1 MNDNDGRCDRHV
13 GEAFPPRCEECEELQ
28 SKPARGGVRD
38 VDSAR
43 AMRLVS
49 AQISGDELM
58 FAVTVQEILS
68 DDYRLG
74 LLELGSAINVLR
86 SLSEDLAGAI
96 VDVHGSEQ
104 GAQLVRQLLLQRAG
118 AAGA

>member
-1 MNDNDGRCDRHV
+1 
-13 GEAFPPRCEECEELQ
+13 
-28 SKPARGGVRD
+28 
-38 VDSAR
+38 
-43 AMRLVS
+43 
-49 AQISGDELM
+49 
-58 FAVTVQEILS
+58 
-68 DDYRLG
+68 
-74 LLELGSAINVLR
+74 VLR